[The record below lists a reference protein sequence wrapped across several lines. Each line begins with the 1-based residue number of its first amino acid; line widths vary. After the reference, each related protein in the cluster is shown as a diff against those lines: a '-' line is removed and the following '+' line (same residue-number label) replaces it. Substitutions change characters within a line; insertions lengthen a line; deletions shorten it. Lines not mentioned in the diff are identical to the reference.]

1 MVKRGLLVV
10 VSLTLLIATMVFA
23 DSLPRGEKF
32 SIPAGTTLHC
42 RLTQTLTTKLNYQ
55 GDPFTATVS
64 EPIVMNGRDVIPV
77 GATIEGRIAYLSRPG
92 RVRGVGEMRLNAE
105 RISLADGRSLP
116 LSAVLM
122 SAYGA
127 EDTKVTGGEGLVKG
141 PSSRIES
148 FTEIA
153 AGMGGGTLVGL
164 LFAHPVVGMTVGGAA
179 GFVDRVR
186 RRGKDLTLPMGTQ
199 LNYQLTRELGPGR

>member
-1 MVKRGLLVV
+1 MVKHGLLA
-10 VSLTLLIATMVFA
+10 VSLTLLFSSMIFA
-23 DSLPRGEKF
+23 DSAPRGEKF
-32 SIPAGTTLHC
+32 SVPAGTTLHC
-42 RLTQTLTTKLNYQ
+42 RLTQTITTKLNYQ

-64 EPIVMNGRDVIPV
+64 EPVVMNGRDVIPV
-77 GATIEGRIAYLSRPG
+77 GATIQGRIAYLNRPG

-105 RISLADGRSLP
+105 KISFADGRSFP
-116 LSAVLM
+116 LSAVLL

-127 EDTKVTGGEGLVKG
+127 EDTKVIGGEGLVKG
-141 PSSRIES
+141 PSSRVES
-148 FTEIA
+148 ITEIA

-179 GFVDRVR
+179 GFVDRMR

-199 LNYQLTRELGPGR
+199 LNYQLTRELASGL